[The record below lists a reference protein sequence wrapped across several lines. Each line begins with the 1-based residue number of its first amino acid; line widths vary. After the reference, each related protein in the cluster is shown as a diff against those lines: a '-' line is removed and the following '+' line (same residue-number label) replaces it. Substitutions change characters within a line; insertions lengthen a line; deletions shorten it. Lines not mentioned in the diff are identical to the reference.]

1 MLKAL
6 SRRLA
11 RLLCGVPLA
20 ASVLLAACGGG
31 GGAPSE
37 TATSYTQ
44 GQITGYGS
52 IIVNGVRFDD
62 RHAVVVDD
70 DDREG
75 LRDELKIGMWVEVEA
90 SGVDRD
96 RGVGRALRV
105 RWANEFVGPVS
116 AVDAGASTFVLFGQT
131 IEVRPATQFEDLP
144 AGLASLA
151 PGDVVEV
158 HGYFNAATSRYVAT
172 RVEAEDD
179 ADHYK
184 LRGIVSELDTT
195 ARTFRLG
202 TETIDYG
209 NVTDLPANLADGLR
223 VRVRLL
229 TEQNASGQWVAVSVK
244 HGVRRPALDRVES
257 EIEGIVDTCAS
268 TTSFS
273 VNGIA
278 VDASTAVFR
287 DGFVTCGDEVEVEGR
302 IEAGVM
308 KAAVVEREDDDDGLG
323 PHELHGTIV
332 SVDASAETFVLRHEV
347 HGDILVSYRN
357 VLRYEDGTRADL
369 VPGAEVEVRGRF
381 VLGGVLQAVG
391 VEFEDDDD

>member
-6 SRRLA
+6 SQRLA
-11 RLLCGVPLA
+11 RLCYGVPIA

-31 GGAPSE
+31 GGTPSE
-37 TATSYTQ
+37 TATSYTH

-75 LRDELKIGMWVEVEA
+75 LRNELKIGMWVEVEA
-90 SGVDRD
+90 GGVDRE

-116 AVDAGASTFVLFGQT
+116 SVDAGASTFVLFGQT

-184 LRGIVSELDTT
+184 LRGIVSGLDTT

-202 TETIDYG
+202 TETIYYG
-209 NVTDLPANLADGLR
+209 GVTDLPANLADGLR

-229 TEQNASGQWVAVSVK
+229 TEQNAAGQWVAVRVK
-244 HGVRRPALDRVES
+244 HGVRRPTLDRVES
-257 EIEGIVDTCAS
+257 EIEGVVDTCTS
-268 TTSFS
+268 NTSFS

-287 DGFVTCGDEVEVEGR
+287 DGFVTCGDEVEVKGQIEG
-302 IEAGVM
+302 GVM
-308 KAAVVEREDDDDGLG
+308 KAAVVKREDDDEGLEQ
-323 PHELHGTIV
+323 HELHGTIV
-332 SVDASAETFVLRHEV
+332 SVDTSAETFVLRHDV
-347 HGDILVSYRN
+347 HGEISVSYRN
-357 VLRYEDGTRADL
+357 VLRFEDGTRADL
-369 VPGAEVEVRGRF
+369 VPGAQVEVRGRF
-381 VLGGVLQAVG
+381 VLGGVLQAAR
-391 VEFEDDDD
+391 VEFED

>member
-6 SRRLA
+6 SQRLA
-11 RLLCGVPLA
+11 RLRYGIPIA
-20 ASVLLAACGGG
+20 ASFLLAACGGG
-31 GGAPSE
+31 GGGPSE
-37 TATSYTQ
+37 APTSYTQ

-62 RHAVVVDD
+62 RNAVVVDD

-75 LRDELKIGMWVEVEA
+75 LRDDLKIGMWVEVEA

-202 TETIDYG
+202 TETIDYSG
-209 NVTDLPANLADGLR
+209 VTDLPANLADGLR

-229 TEQNASGQWVAVSVK
+229 TEQNASGQWVAVRVK
-244 HGVRRPALDRVES
+244 HGVRRPAPDRVES
-257 EIEGIVDTCAS
+257 EIEGVVDTCTS
-268 TTSFS
+268 NTSFS
-273 VNGIA
+273 VNGIP

-287 DGFVTCGDEVEVEGR
+287 DGFVTCGDEVEVEGQ

-308 KAAVVEREDDDDGLG
+308 RAAVVEREDDDDSLERN
-323 PHELHGTIV
+323 ELHGTIV
-332 SVDASAETFVLRHEV
+332 SVDTSAETFVLRHEV
-347 HGDILVSYRN
+347 HGEISVSYRN

-381 VLGGVLQAVG
+381 VLGGVLQAAR
-391 VEFEDDDD
+391 VEFED